1 MKKFIILLCF
11 VSLTT
16 SNKSPKKP
24 TMNILELES
33 SKVLPNF
40 QGQKQPTL
48 SPYKWNHWIMPFER
62 KLMLERRFTIGTE
75 YKLTQ
80 VSENSFIVE
89 GSPIEWER
97 AQWESK

>member
-1 MKKFIILLCF
+1 
-11 VSLTT
+11 
-16 SNKSPKKP
+16 
-24 TMNILELES
+24 MNILELES